1 MSTIGATKGTQVSFS
16 IISTKTTLEPLGH
29 GQTHRNPPLS
39 GKFILSFLSLLSTA
53 LLGLDHATK
62 VALGNRNL
70 LFIVRSEL
78 WSSPSSWLCR
88 NSLPRYALL
97 WAYGAA
103 IKNQRWTTT
112 PLSAQRWKEPRLTGD
127 RAMRYER
134 KLGVNKVR
142 FSAV

>member
-103 IKNQRWTTT
+103 IGKPTLDDDAIERSKMEGTTVDWR
-112 PLSAQRWKEPRLTGD
+112 SSNEI
-127 RAMRYER
+127 
-134 KLGVNKVR
+134 
-142 FSAV
+142 